1 LRIFIKINYTKI
13 KKFKEKKRLYLI
25 GIILGLLIVTGIY
38 EFIQYRQ
45 AKQQEEQVQQI
56 VEQMQKQGLKV
67 SISENGVITVR
78 PK

>member
-1 LRIFIKINYTKI
+1 MNDTNIKQVKA
-13 KKFKEKKRLYLI
+13 KKRLYLI

>member
-1 LRIFIKINYTKI
+1 MDETNIKQVKA
-13 KKFKEKKRLYLI
+13 KKRLYPI

-45 AKQQEEQVQQI
+45 AKQEEEQVQQI
-56 VEQMQKQGLKV
+56 VKQMQKQGLKV

-78 PK
+78 PKW

>member
-1 LRIFIKINYTKI
+1 MDETNIKQVKA
-13 KKFKEKKRLYLI
+13 KKRLYLI

-56 VEQMQKQGLKV
+56 VEQMHKQGLKV

-78 PK
+78 PKW

>member
-1 LRIFIKINYTKI
+1 MDETNIKQVKA
-13 KKFKEKKRLYLI
+13 KKRLYLI

>member
-1 LRIFIKINYTKI
+1 MDETNIKQVKA
-13 KKFKEKKRLYLI
+13 KKRLYLI

-38 EFIQYRQ
+38 EFIQCRQ

-56 VEQMQKQGLKV
+56 VKQMQKQGLKV

>member
-1 LRIFIKINYTKI
+1 MDETNIKQV
-13 KKFKEKKRLYLI
+13 KEKKRLYLI

-67 SISENGVITVR
+67 SMGENGVITVR
-78 PK
+78 P